1 MIEELKRQLAE
12 IDKDLK
18 PTLAHVAAVQ
28 ARRAQLAERLLALEA
43 VDKAVPPKPKAI
55 EPESVKVDPKPSKGK

>member
-43 VDKAVPPKPKAI
+43 VDKAVPPKAI
-55 EPESVKVDPKPSKGK
+55 EPEPVKVDQPKPSKGK